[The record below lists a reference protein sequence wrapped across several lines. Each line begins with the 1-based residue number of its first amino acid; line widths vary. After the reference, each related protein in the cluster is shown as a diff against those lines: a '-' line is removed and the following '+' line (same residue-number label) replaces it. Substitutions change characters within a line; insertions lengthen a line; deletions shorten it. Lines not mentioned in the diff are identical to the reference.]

1 MFEDERVDAENVGSD
16 PVARADALHVAVG
29 HVQRELLSV
38 LAEIDHAG
46 AWEGDGARDM
56 PHWVSMRYGVSA
68 WKATRWIAAAH
79 ALAVLP
85 LTAAALVTGRLPL
98 DKVVE
103 LTRFATAETEA
114 SLIRWAGRVSCG
126 AIRRKADL
134 ERKRERAETVEA
146 ERTCSL
152 RWWYEDEGTRFGL
165 EAELPADQ
173 GVLVA
178 KALSR
183 LADSMPAMPGEVGP
197 DGVDA
202 RRADALVTLCSAK
215 IATDPD
221 PDRATV
227 VVHASLET
235 LAGAER
241 NAEIEDGPVIAPETA
256 RRLACDGRI
265 QIVAQGPHGDP
276 IRLGRLTRVPSA
288 PMLRQLR
295 HRDRECRFP
304 GCGKRRFTNAHHV
317 RWWSRGGRTDLD
329 NLVLLCSFH
338 HRLVHEGG
346 WTIDLDAHS
355 DVEWYRPGGARYRA
369 GPAPPTELSF
379 GT

>member
-1 MFEDERVDAENVGSD
+1 MNEVEADVTREETELL
-16 PVARADALHVAVG
+16 ARADALHVAAG
-29 HVQRELLSV
+29 RVQRELLAV
-38 LAEIDHAG
+38 LAEIDRSG
-46 AWEGDGARDM
+46 AWEGDGARDVA
-56 PHWVSMRYGVSA
+56 HWVSMRYGISA
-68 WKATRWIAAAH
+68 WKAARWVSTGH
-79 ALAVLP
+79 VLESMLRLSEALASGHLHV
-85 LTAAALVTGRLPL
+85 

-103 LTRFATAETEA
+103 VARFATPETE
-114 SLIRWAGRVSCG
+114 SGLIRWAVRVSSG

-134 ERKRERAETVEA
+134 ERKRERAETVDA
-146 ERTCSL
+146 ERTRSV
-152 RWWYEDEGTRFGL
+152 RWWYEDDGTRFGSA
-165 EAELPADQ
+165 AELPADQ
-173 GVLVA
+173 GALVA

-183 LADSMPAMPGEVGP
+183 LADSVPPMPGGEGP
-197 DGVDA
+197 GGVDA
-202 RRADALVTLCSAK
+202 RRADALVTLCSGR
-215 IATDPD
+215 IASDPD

-241 NAEIEDGPVIAPETA
+241 NAEVEDGPVIGPETA

-265 QIVAQGPHGDP
+265 QIVAEDREGHAL
-276 IRLGRLTRVPSA
+276 RLGRITRVPSA

-346 WTIDLDAHS
+346 WALAADPAGPVD
-355 DVEWYRPGGARYRA
+355 WFRPGGEKYRA
-369 GPAPPTELSF
+369 GPAPPAQLPLVV
-379 GT
+379 

>member
-1 MFEDERVDAENVGSD
+1 MDEGAPIELSFDETDLIAT
-16 PVARADALHVAVG
+16 ADALHVVAG
-29 HVQRELLSV
+29 RTERALLAV
-38 LAEIDHAG
+38 LAEIDRRG
-46 AWEGDGARDM
+46 TWEGDGARDM
-56 PHWVSMRYGVSA
+56 AHWVSMRYGVSA
-68 WKATRWIAAAH
+68 WKAARWVTAAH
-79 ALAVLP
+79 ALARLP
-85 LTAAALVTGRLPL
+85 RIAHALATGRLCL

-103 LTRFATAETEA
+103 LTRFATSETEA
-114 SLIRWAGRVSCG
+114 SLIRWANAVSCG

-146 ERTCSL
+146 ERARSL
-152 RWWYEDEGTRFGL
+152 RWWFEDDGTRFGL

-183 LADSMPAMPGEVGP
+183 LADSVPPMPGEDGL
-197 DGVDA
+197 DGVAA
-202 RRADALVTLCSAK
+202 RRADALVSLCSAR
-215 IATDPD
+215 IASDPD

-227 VVHASLET
+227 VVHTSLET

-265 QIVAQGPHGDP
+265 QIVAETPDGNAL
-276 IRLGRLTRVPSA
+276 RLGRLTRVPSA
-288 PMLRQLR
+288 PLIRQLR

-304 GCGKRRFTNAHHV
+304 GCGKRRFTHAHHV

-346 WTIDLDAHS
+346 WALTLDARS
-355 DVEWYRPGGARYRA
+355 DIAWFRPDGSRYRA
-369 GPAPPTELSF
+369 GPAPPAQLPF
-379 GT
+379 AV